1 MAVGI
6 FAGLLVAAVLATAF
20 LPGRDPHLRRVAVRN
35 LTVRKSTTVFTVI
48 GAMTGTA
55 LITTSLL
62 LTGSIQA
69 SVDRFFEEQFGRI
82 VSDLSADGQKGLK
95 RSYMTAEDVRHIER
109 LAEKENYD
117 RVLPTVGLTVTLVK
131 PDEKGRPLLLSPRT
145 YVHGWDPAAAEKFDP
160 EAAKEIPSDLAA
172 GEIVLSDRAAN
183 RLEAREGDRLLVLDA
198 GGRKQPFTVKKVVA
212 ERGLTGYRGLEKA
225 QATALV
231 SLDAARILSGIG
243 ADGYNHVLLG
253 RSRPD
258 ALSSWLFR
266 SGGVFKFERE
276 GWVVSNVREMAA
288 HDLDQLFRFI
298 PVFFIAGLNA
308 ILIGLALIVNI
319 FRMIAEERRREW
331 GILRAIGMSRR
342 DLSRLLR
349 TEGLLYAGLSAL
361 LGVIAG
367 IGLSYLLLMRLKD
380 TFHLMAEYGSQ
391 LTVRFL
397 FHVDP
402 VFLLA
407 GFSIGLLTVL
417 LCAAL
422 AARGAG
428 RVSIVEALQRS
439 GGQDKG
445 RVTRKRS
452 VLRVAGALMVSAL
465 TFSLFAVTM
474 TRGFREWVGDTG
486 QPLIVFV
493 VGFLLVALMIVSV
506 IAIMPRLFSGVA
518 RLFRPFPRRLGEL
531 MLAFRYPEVNRLRTG
546 LLFLMFTLVLYL
558 TSFSSVF
565 VSSFATFFGD
575 FDARRATGGYDFAAT
590 AAGEVST
597 RDLENMLQSSEY
609 VDFGAIDAAVAV
621 PYVELAETVN
631 GVDQRYA
638 ETNGL
643 RLVKRDKRYASDRA
657 LWEEVA
663 RNPDVAVV
671 EENWL
676 KWSWDEG
683 QKGMASRTKP
693 FAVGDDYPLTVDGRV
708 VARKKIIGIAR
719 SERESYGYP
728 ATGGVWVKAGE
739 IGKLTESGGNI
750 QTALLIRARSEDSLS
765 QLSRGL
771 EKTFNLNN
779 LFGLKNPREEFW
791 LSNLSFRT
799 LFSLF
804 EGFSALATFIGIAG
818 MMVVLFRS
826 VQERRQQIGMLRAI
840 GLSGPS
846 VFRILMME
854 GAFIAWT
861 GIAAGM
867 GIGCYSGY
875 LMIRALS
882 PEGSVA
888 VLFPW
893 LKLAGY
899 FGGALLITL
908 LFAMIPARKAVR
920 LSPAE
925 ATRYVG

>member
-1 MAVGI
+1 MAVI
-6 FAGLLVAAVLATAF
+6 FAGLLAAAILATAF
-20 LPGRDPHLRRVAVRN
+20 FPGRDPHLRRMAVRN
-35 LTVRKSTTVFTVI
+35 LAVRKSTTVFTVV

-55 LITTSLL
+55 LITASLL
-62 LTGSIQA
+62 ITGSIQA

-82 VSDLSADGQKGLK
+82 VGDISAGEQKGLK
-95 RSYMTAEDVRHIER
+95 RPYMTAEDVRDIER
-109 LAEKENYD
+109 LAEKEGYD
-117 RVLPTVGLTVTLVK
+117 CVLPTVGLTVTLVK
-131 PDEKGRPLLLSPRT
+131 SDEKGRPLLLSPRT
-145 YVHGWDPAAAEKFDP
+145 YVHGWDPAAAGKFDP
-160 EAAKEIPSDLAA
+160 EAVKEIPSDLGE

-183 RLEAREGDRLLVLDA
+183 RLEAQEGDRLFVLDA
-198 GGRKQPFTVKKVVA
+198 GGRMQPFTVKKVVT

-231 SLDAARILSGIG
+231 SLDAARTLSDIG
-243 ADGYNHVLLG
+243 DGYNHVLLG
-253 RSRPD
+253 RSPNRLD
-258 ALSSWLFR
+258 ASSGLLFR
-266 SGGVFKFERE
+266 SAGVFKSEKE
-276 GWVVSNVREMAA
+276 GWVVSHVREVAV
-288 HDLDQLFRFI
+288 HDLDQLFKFI

-308 ILIGLALIVNI
+308 VLIGLALIVNI

-331 GILRAIGMSRR
+331 GILRAIGMNRR

-367 IGLSYLLLMRLKD
+367 IGLSYLLLMLLKD
-380 TFHLMAEYGSQ
+380 TFRRMAEYGNQ

-402 VFLLA
+402 AFLLA
-407 GFSIGLLTVL
+407 GFTIGLLTVL

-422 AARGAG
+422 AARRAG

-439 GGQDKG
+439 GSQERRGL
-445 RVTRKRS
+445 TRERS
-452 VLRVAGALMVSAL
+452 VLRGAGALMVFAL
-465 TFSLFAVTM
+465 TFSLFTVTM
-474 TRGFREWVGDTG
+474 TRGFREWVGETG
-486 QPLIVFV
+486 QPLIVFA
-493 VGFLLVALMIVSV
+493 VGFLLVVLLMISV
-506 IAIMPRLFSGVA
+506 IAIMPRLFAGIA
-518 RLFRPFPRRLGEL
+518 RLFRPFPRRFGEL
-531 MLAFRYPEVNRLRTG
+531 ILAFRYPEVNRLRTG

-565 VSSFATFFGD
+565 VSSFAAFFGD
-575 FDARRATGGYDFAAT
+575 FDARRATGGYDFTAT
-590 AAGEVST
+590 AGGEFST
-597 RDLENMLQSSEY
+597 QDLENLFRSSEY
-609 VDFGAIDAAVAV
+609 VDPADIDAAVAV
-621 PYVELAETVN
+621 PYVQSVESVN
-631 GVDQRYA
+631 GVDIRYA
-638 ETNGL
+638 ETNGI
-643 RLVKRDKRYASDRA
+643 RLVKRDERYSSDRA
-657 LWEEVA
+657 VWAEVA

-671 EENWL
+671 EEKLL
-676 KWSWDEG
+676 KWSWDEEH
-683 QKGMASRTKP
+683 KGMVSRSKP
-693 FAVGDDYPLTVDGRV
+693 LTVGDDYPIVADGRV
-708 VARKKIIGIAR
+708 VARKKIIGIAQ
-719 SERESYGYP
+719 SEKESYGYP
-728 ATGGVWVKAGE
+728 ASGGVWVKAGE
-739 IGKLTESGGNI
+739 IRKLAGSRKNI
-750 QTALLIRARSEDSLS
+750 QTALLIRARSADSLS
-765 QLSRGL
+765 QLSRNL

-779 LFGLKNPREEFW
+779 IFGLKNPREEFL

-818 MMVVLFRS
+818 LMVVMFRT

-840 GLSGPS
+840 GLSAPS
-846 VFRILMME
+846 IFRILLME

-888 VLFPW
+888 ILFPW
-893 LKLAGY
+893 LKLAVY

>member
-6 FAGLLVAAVLATAF
+6 FGGLLAAAVLATAF
-20 LPGRDPHLRRVAVRN
+20 FLGRHSHLRRMAVRN
-35 LTVRKSTTVFTVI
+35 LAVRKSTAVFAVV
-48 GAMTGTA
+48 GSMTGTA
-55 LITTSLL
+55 LITASLL
-62 LTGSIQA
+62 ITGSIQA

-82 VSDLSADGQKGLK
+82 VGDISAGEQRGLK
-95 RSYMTAEDVRHIER
+95 RPYMTAEDVRHIER
-109 LAEKENYD
+109 LAEKEGYD

-131 PDEKGRPLLLSPRT
+131 LDEKGRPLLLSPRT
-145 YVHGWDPAAAEKFDP
+145 YVYGWDPAAAGKFDP
-160 EAAKEIPSDLAA
+160 EAVKEIPADLGE

-183 RLEAREGDRLLVLDA
+183 RLEAGEGDRLLVLDA
-198 GGRKQPFTVKKVVA
+198 GGRMQPFTVKKVVT

-231 SLDAARILSGIG
+231 SLDAARTLTGIG
-243 ADGYNHVLLG
+243 DGYNHVLLG
-253 RSRPD
+253 RSPNRMD
-258 ALSSWLFR
+258 AFSGLLFR
-266 SGGVFKFERE
+266 SAGVFKFERE
-276 GWVVSNVREMAA
+276 GWVVSNVREMAV
-288 HDLDQLFRFI
+288 HDLDQLFKFI

-308 ILIGLALIVNI
+308 VLIGLALIVNI

-331 GILRAIGMSRR
+331 GILRAIGMNRR

-361 LGVIAG
+361 LGVAAG
-367 IGLSYLLLMRLKD
+367 IGLSYLLLMLLKD
-380 TFHLMAEYGSQ
+380 VFRRMAEYGNQ

-402 VFLLA
+402 AFLLA

-417 LCAAL
+417 LCASL
-422 AARGAG
+422 AARRAG

-439 GGQDKG
+439 GGQDRRG
-445 RVTRKRS
+445 LTRKRS
-452 VLRVAGALMVSAL
+452 VLRGAGALMVFAL
-465 TFSLFAVTM
+465 TLSLFAVTM
-474 TRGFREWVGDTG
+474 TRGFREWVGETG
-486 QPLIVFV
+486 QPLIVFA
-493 VGFLLVALMIVSV
+493 VGFLLVVLLIVSV
-506 IAIMPRLFSGVA
+506 IATMPRLFSGIA
-518 RLFRPFPRRLGEL
+518 RLFRPFPRRFGEL
-531 MLAFRYPEVNRLRTG
+531 ILAFRYPKVNRLRTG

-565 VSSFATFFGD
+565 VSSFAAFFGD

-590 AAGEVST
+590 AGGEVST
-597 RDLENMLQSSEY
+597 HDLENLLRSSEY
-609 VDFGAIDAAVAV
+609 VDPGDIDAAVAV
-621 PYVELAETVN
+621 PYVQSVETVN
-631 GVDQRYA
+631 GVDIRYA
-638 ETNGL
+638 ETNGI
-643 RLVKRDKRYASDRA
+643 RLVKRDERFPSDRA
-657 LWEEVA
+657 VWKETA

-671 EENWL
+671 EEKLL

-683 QKGMASRTKP
+683 QKGMVSRTKP
-693 FAVGDDYPLTVDGRV
+693 LTVGDDYPILVDGQV
-708 VARKKIIGIAR
+708 VARKKIIGIVR
-719 SERESYGYP
+719 SEKESYGYP
-728 ATGGVWVKAGE
+728 ASGGVWVKAGE
-739 IGKLTESGGNI
+739 IRKLAGNEDI
-750 QTALLIRARSEDSLS
+750 QTALLIRARSLDSLS
-765 QLSRGL
+765 QLSRNL

-779 LFGLKNPREEFW
+779 LFGLKNPREEFL
-791 LSNLSFRT
+791 LSNLTFRT

-804 EGFSALATFIGIAG
+804 EGFSALATLIGIAG
-818 MMVVLFRS
+818 LMVVMFRA

-840 GLSGPS
+840 GLSAPA
-846 VFRILMME
+846 VFRILLIE

-908 LFAMIPARKAVR
+908 LCAMIPARKAVR